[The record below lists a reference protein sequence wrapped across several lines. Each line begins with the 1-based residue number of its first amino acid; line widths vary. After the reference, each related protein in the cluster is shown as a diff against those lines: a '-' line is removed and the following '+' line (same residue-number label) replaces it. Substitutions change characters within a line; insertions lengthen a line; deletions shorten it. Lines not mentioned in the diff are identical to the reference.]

1 MYAPQIGLDKAEN
14 SANPGWNEDIVVDY
28 LNRHYTEKT
37 RCIFGHMAFFGIHEL
52 HPFSQREV
60 RYIVFLREP
69 LARIVSLYN
78 FLRFN
83 SKNVWH
89 HEIVENDWALT
100 EWFANSRGLW
110 LHDGQIRQL
119 LLWQRK
125 DVLTRRQLH
134 AEDLAAAQ
142 QALAQMWFI
151 GCQEQ
156 FHADAGQ
163 LYRLLGFK
171 KIVANEAVNVTQGHI
186 RPDAE
191 TAGVIAR
198 DNALDA
204 ELYRYALSLRAR
216 RLQASAGAESG
227 EGALA
232 LRRRVARWLPFRSST
247 T

>member
-1 MYAPQIGLDKAEN
+1 MYAPQISLDKAEN

-52 HPFSQREV
+52 HPFNQREV

-69 LARIVSLYN
+69 LTRIVSLYN

-89 HEIVENDWALT
+89 HEIVENDWAMT
-100 EWFANSRGLW
+100 EWFENSRGLW

-151 GCQEQ
+151 GCQEH
-156 FHADAGQ
+156 FGADAER

-171 KIVANEAVNVTQGHI
+171 KIIVDEAVNVSQG
-186 RPDAE
+186 RDLPDPA
-191 TAGVIAR
+191 TANLIAA

-204 ELYRYALSLRAR
+204 ALYRYALSLREQ
-216 RLQASAGAESG
+216 RLQECENAAAGSPLHSFRQRLTG
-227 EGALA
+227 
-232 LRRRVARWLPFRSST
+232 WLPFRSLQV
-247 T
+247 